1 MRHPNRYAV
10 IRQYGVPRIL
20 DTCDNFAHE
29 AITDPNTRVL
39 SGHNDYQ
46 EAAEE
51 LFNVKERDRFWRRWS
66 MAAAA
71 AVAAFVV
78 AALLT

>member
-10 IRQYGVPRIL
+10 IRTYGKLRIL
-20 DTCDNFAHE
+20 DTCDYHAHE

-46 EAAEE
+46 DAAAE

-66 MAAAA
+66 LATAIILAIA
-71 AVAAFVV
+71 GIWSLA
-78 AALLT
+78 